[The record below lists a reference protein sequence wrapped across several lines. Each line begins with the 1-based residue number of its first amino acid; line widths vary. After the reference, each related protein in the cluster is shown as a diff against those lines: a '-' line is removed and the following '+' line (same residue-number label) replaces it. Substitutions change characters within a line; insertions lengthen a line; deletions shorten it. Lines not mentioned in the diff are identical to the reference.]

1 MLPGSS
7 SQLDMENQSKPV
19 TVSWLIRRLGKV
31 AAFEATNAPRE
42 SVKVMDTMQCNV
54 YENFTPDRKSVV

>member
-42 SVKVMDTMQCNV
+42 SVKVMDTMQV
-54 YENFTPDRKSVV
+54 

>member
-1 MLPGSS
+1 
-7 SQLDMENQSKPV
+7 MENQSKPV

-42 SVKVMDTMQCNV
+42 SVKVMATIQYEG
-54 YENFTPDRKSVV
+54 YENFTPFRRSGRF